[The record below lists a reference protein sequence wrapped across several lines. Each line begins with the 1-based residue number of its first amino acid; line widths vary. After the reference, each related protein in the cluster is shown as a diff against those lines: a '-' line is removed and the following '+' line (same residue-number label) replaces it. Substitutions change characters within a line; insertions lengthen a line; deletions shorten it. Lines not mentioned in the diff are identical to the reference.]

1 MWLNKLEQA
10 STTAPGHFTISTRKR
25 EYQLMAENEVT
36 MQQWLDVLQPTRDAV
51 DIALAADLTADAV
64 GAVGM
69 YRPPDHCTIIGAYEP
84 AAGDDQVS
92 SSDEDVP
99 WDAGTSH
106 GEPMMP
112 TLESPHDEDETS
124 PTRAAQPRG
133 VSLRGFLRR
142 KTGSGS
148 SPRSKTT
155 ASGSPSHS
163 VSPRGT
169 SPRGSGGSG
178 GGGGGGQPGSSALQ
192 QALLAMQI
200 ELRQTKNKLRVAE
213 QALSQETEKTTDLT
227 DTVDHLRHV
236 IEADRLGVAIPVDGG
251 EQKSYQIECL
261 RQQNQFMNVELL
273 KMKAVIKTQNAD
285 GEELREAYDRA
296 NNIQVMLLGAV
307 ADAQDVE
314 TVKVRATELLQ
325 GTLSNAESQS
335 ARVRRSTSGSSGI
348 PGANASYYDQWGFR
362 VSHDLSAAYHSLKDQ
377 TSAVEKRTLHRWET
391 YLAHRPAAEVVPA
404 KECPDLKQ
412 LVRDGIP
419 DRLRSQMWTEF
430 VAMHTQAERRFKG
443 DDYYVKILEHKAG
456 KTSVAT
462 KQIELDLMRT
472 FPTHRDYHVVGSPK
486 IESLRRILVAFSW
499 HNPTI
504 GYCQGLN
511 MLGALALLFVDEETA
526 FWTLVALVE
535 TIMPKRYFTRHM
547 EASQA
552 DQRVLRELLHARCP
566 KISAHLDKHQVDL
579 SLITFN
585 WMLVLFV
592 ECVPPATAIRI
603 WDALLY
609 EGSKIIFRVS
619 LAVFITH
626 QAEILR
632 THDRQELFDLIRG
645 IPMRLYDSTAL
656 FKAAFHSLGG
666 FTGFSLQSKD
676 IREKRAAKF
685 DEVQREMVEL
695 EDRQRRYSMARVET
709 AAAREAERSAVEA
722 SPPREAREA
731 SAQVAGSV
739 APVSSISAEATV
751 SEDATDAAAAAA
763 VAAGTR

>member
-10 STTAPGHFTISTRKR
+10 SATAHGYFTIGTRKR
-25 EYQLMAENEVT
+25 EYQLTCENEIT
-36 MQQWLDVLQPTRDAV
+36 MQQWLDVIQPTRDAADV
-51 DIALAADLTADAV
+51 ALAADLTADAV
-64 GAVGM
+64 GAVGV
-69 YRPPDHCTIIGAYEP
+69 YRHPDQCVIIGTYDP
-84 AAGDDQVS
+84 ATGDSPAS

-99 WDAGTSH
+99 WDTGVGH
-106 GEPMMP
+106 GKPTMP
-112 TLESPHDEDETS
+112 TLEHEGDETS
-124 PTRAAQPRG
+124 PTRATHSRG
-133 VSLRGFLRR
+133 GSLRGFLRR
-142 KTGSGS
+142 KTALGL
-148 SPRSKTT
+148 SPRPKHS

-163 VSPRGT
+163 ASPQ
-169 SPRGSGGSG
+169 G
-178 GGGGGGQPGSSALQ
+178 GGGGGGGDGQPGSSALQ
-192 QALLAMQI
+192 QALLSMQA
-200 ELRQTKNKLRVAE
+200 ELRETKAKLRAKE
-213 QALSQETEKTTDLT
+213 QALSQETERTTDLS

-236 IEADRLGVAIPVDGG
+236 IEAGGLGVAIPVDGN

-285 GEELREAYDRA
+285 SDELREAYDRA

-314 TVKVRATELLQ
+314 TIKVRATELLQ
-325 GTLSNAESQS
+325 GTLSNAQSLS
-335 ARVRRSTSGSSGI
+335 ARVKRGSVH
-348 PGANASYYDQWGFR
+348 PGDSDMPGTNASYYDQWGFR
-362 VSHDLSAAYHSLKDQ
+362 VSHNLSAAYHTLKDQ
-377 TSAVEKRTLHRWET
+377 TSAVEKRTIHRWEA
-391 YLAHRPAAEVVPA
+391 YLAHRPAAEVLPA
-404 KECPDLKQ
+404 KECPELKQ

-419 DRLRSQMWTEF
+419 DRLRSQMWAEF
-430 VAMHTQAERRFKG
+430 VYMHTNAERRFKG
-443 DDYYVKILEHKAG
+443 QDYYANILEHKSG

-486 IESLRRILVAFSW
+486 IASLRRILVAFSW

-526 FWTLVALVE
+526 FWALVAIVE

-566 KISAHLDKHQVDL
+566 KISAHLDKHEVDL

-626 QAEILR
+626 QAEILK

-666 FTGFSLQSKD
+666 ISGFSLQSKD
-676 IREKRAAKF
+676 IREKRAVKF
-685 DEVQREMVEL
+685 EEVQQEMKEL
-695 EDRQRRYSMARVET
+695 EERQRRYSMARSEA
-709 AAAREAERSAVEA
+709 AAAREAEQAAARAPSPAEA
-722 SPPREAREA
+722 SG
-731 SAQVAGSV
+731 QVAGSV
-739 APVSSISAEATV
+739 APVSHPQPGGPGSPDRVPAPSHAATV
-751 SEDATDAAAAAA
+751 AEDALSQSLP
-763 VAAGTR
+763 